1 MSETMQK
8 DNGTTSQSAGGAV
21 GGLQS
26 SIPYPVKIFFKNKNE
41 IKIILG
47 NWKLR
52 ELSRRTEL

>member
-1 MSETMQK
+1 MQK
-8 DNGTTSQSAGGAV
+8 DNGTTSQSAGGGV
-21 GGLQS
+21 GGLQP